1 MKGSCL
7 CGAVVYQV
15 RRFYPEI
22 ANCHCGMCRKF
33 HGAAFA
39 TYGKVQVEDLQWL
52 AKNCSKFLY
61 HQVLL
66 SGDSAQNMV
75 LVCITSLLAKS
86 SSFHWRWALWTRS
99 QTEQWITVSSVT
111 PGLNGREIIR
121 VFRSMASGPR
131 SSGPL
136 MCFIPVIA
144 DTHID
149 YQGH

>member
-52 AKNCSKFLY
+52 AGKE
-61 HQVLL
+61 LL
-66 SGDSAQNMV
+66 KV
-75 LVCITSLLAKS
+75 
-86 SSFHWRWALWTRS
+86 F
-99 QTEQWITVSSVT
+99 VSS
-111 PGLNGREIIR
+111 GIAERG
-121 VFRSMASGPR
+121 FCSQCG
-131 SSGPL
+131 SSLYYKLAGQDQQCSLALGSLDGEPDRAVDNSIF
-136 MCFIPVIA
+136 CDSRPQWSRDNKGIPEH
-144 DTHID
+144 DLWP
-149 YQGH
+149 QK

>member
-52 AKNCSKFLY
+52 AGKELLKVFVSSSIAERGFCSECGSSLY
-61 HQVLL
+61 HKRAGQDQQFSLALGTLDEEPDRAVDN
-66 SGDSAQNMV
+66 SIFCDSRPQWSRDNKG
-75 LVCITSLLAKS
+75 IPK
-86 SSFHWRWALWTRS
+86 HGLWP
-99 QTEQWITVSSVT
+99 QK
-111 PGLNGREIIR
+111 
-121 VFRSMASGPR
+121 
-131 SSGPL
+131 
-136 MCFIPVIA
+136 
-144 DTHID
+144 
-149 YQGH
+149 